1 MKLAYLTLGSL
12 MILANAS
19 LAEAKVITVDP
30 RNPGE
35 DPCGM
40 AAFEPYLEMHI
51 DEVPEELKERDKLRI
66 LPPGSI
72 ITMDMRLERLN
83 VYLDDDGII
92 ERLRCG

>member
-12 MILANAS
+12 LLMANACS
-19 LAEAKVITVDP
+19 GQNHELLVDP

-40 AAFEPYLEMHI
+40 AAFEPYIELHI
-51 DEVPEELKERDKLRI
+51 DEVPEELKERDALRI

-72 ITMDMRLERLN
+72 ITMDMRLDRLN
-83 VYLDDDGII
+83 VYLDDDGLIQRI
-92 ERLRCG
+92 RCG